1 MVDAI
6 FIDSLLPSDEG
17 GGVLDIVH
25 GTTVTQQRFDVV
37 ASVLGLGKPHA
48 TNYVNATQENM
59 MV

>member
-1 MVDAI
+1 LVDAI

-25 GTTVTQQRFDVV
+25 GNNVIQQIFDFIANVF
-37 ASVLGLGKPHA
+37 GLGKSHA
-48 TNYVNATQENM
+48 IDYVNAIQKKM

>member
-25 GTTVTQQRFDVV
+25 GTNVTQQRFDVI

-48 TNYVNATQENM
+48 ADYVNATQKNM

>member
-25 GTTVTQQRFDVV
+25 GTNVTQQRFDVI
-37 ASVLGLGKPHA
+37 ASVLGLGKQHA
-48 TNYVNATQENM
+48 TDYVNATQKIM